1 MGDFYYF
8 CNLKLQRNSCPCH
21 KGTRNTK
28 HNTRSSKTLVILRD
42 LCPLV
47 VNSFERVNEFMSLEN
62 EISKRRTFGIISHPD
77 AGKTTLTEKLLL
89 FGGAIQKAG
98 AVKSSKIKDHA
109 RSDWMEIEK
118 QRGISVAT
126 SVMGFNYNGVK
137 INLLDTPGHQDF
149 AEDTYRTLTAVDSV
163 IMVIDCVKGVEIQT
177 EKLMEVCRMRNTP
190 VICFINKLDREGRDP
205 FDLLD
210 EIEEKLNI
218 NVRPLSWPI
227 SMGKTFKGVYSL
239 YEKSLHLFTPSKIT
253 VEEGIEISDINDHQL
268 DEYVG
273 ENNAKQLR
281 ADVELIEGVYPEF
294 NVQDYLN
301 GKVAP
306 VFFGSAV
313 NNFGVKELLDTF
325 IRIAPTP
332 IPRETTARIIRPN
345 EDKFSGFVFKIHAN
359 MDPKHRN
366 RIAFVRVCSG
376 EFERGNNYYHV
387 RQDKSLRFSNAT
399 AFMAQDRETV
409 EEAWPGDIV
418 GIYDTGNLKIGDTLT
433 EGEKVMYTGIPS
445 FSPEIFKEVINLDAM
460 KTKQLEK
467 GLLQLME
474 EGVAQLFTYELGK
487 KKVVGV
493 VGALQFEVI
502 QFRLKNE
509 YNATAQFAPQ
519 NIYKACWISSK
530 DPRKLAEFIDSK
542 QRHIARDKDDK
553 LVFMAESR
561 AWLQMVQD
569 NFPDIKFHFTSE
581 FKD

>member
-1 MGDFYYF
+1 M
-8 CNLKLQRNSCPCH
+8 
-21 KGTRNTK
+21 
-28 HNTRSSKTLVILRD
+28 TL
-42 LCPLV
+42 
-47 VNSFERVNEFMSLEN
+47 EQ

-126 SVMGFNYNGVK
+126 SVMGFNYQDIK

-163 IMVIDCVKGVEIQT
+163 IMVIDCVKGVETQT
-177 EKLMEVCRMRNTP
+177 EKLMDVCRMRNTP

-205 FDLLD
+205 FELLD
-210 EIEEKLNI
+210 EIEDKLDI
-218 NVRPLSWPI
+218 KVRPLSWPI

-239 YEKSLHLFTPSKIT
+239 YEKSLHLFTASKT
-253 VEEGIEISDINDHQL
+253 VIEEGIQVSDINNPEL
-268 DEYVG
+268 DDLIG

-281 ADVELIEGVYPEF
+281 ADVELIEGVYPDF
-294 NVQDYLN
+294 SVQEYLE

-325 IRIAPTP
+325 IRIAPP
-332 IPRETTARIIRPN
+332 PRHRATSVRIVEPD
-345 EDKFSGFVFKIHAN
+345 EKKFSGFIFKIHAN

-366 RIAFVRVCSG
+366 RIAFLRVCSG
-376 EFERGNNYYHV
+376 QFERGNNYYHV
-387 RQDKSLRFSNAT
+387 RQEKSFRFSNAT
-399 AFMAQDRETV
+399 AFLAQDRETID
-409 EEAWPGDIV
+409 EAWPGDIV

-433 EGEKVMYTGIPS
+433 EGEKLLYTGIPS
-445 FSPEIFKEVINLDAM
+445 FSPEIFKEVINKDAM
-460 KTKQLEK
+460 KSKQLEK

-474 EGVAQLFTYELGK
+474 EGVAQLFTYDVGK
-487 KKVVGV
+487 RKVIGTVGP
-493 VGALQFEVI
+493 LQFEVI
-502 QFRLKNE
+502 QFRLLHE
-509 YNATAQFAPQ
+509 YGATVEFVPQ
-519 NIYKACWISSK
+519 PIYKACWLSSDSDAKLQEFISSK
-530 DPRKLAEFIDSK
+530 L
-542 QRHIARDKDDK
+542 RHIARDKEGK
-553 LVFMAESR
+553 LVFMAESK

-581 FKD
+581 FNPAVEVRG

>member
-1 MGDFYYF
+1 M
-8 CNLKLQRNSCPCH
+8 
-21 KGTRNTK
+21 
-28 HNTRSSKTLVILRD
+28 TL
-42 LCPLV
+42 
-47 VNSFERVNEFMSLEN
+47 EQ
-62 EISKRRTFGIISHPD
+62 EIAKRRTFGIISHPD

-126 SVMGFNYNGVK
+126 SVMGFNYKDIK

-205 FDLLD
+205 FELLD

-218 NVRPLSWPI
+218 KVRPLSWPI

-239 YEKSLHLFTPSKIT
+239 YEKSLHLFTPSKIK
-253 VEEGIEISDINDHQL
+253 VEEGIEISDIQDSQI
-268 DEYVG
+268 DTFVG
-273 ENNAKQLR
+273 ENYARQLR
-281 ADVELIEGVYPEF
+281 ADVELIEGVYPDF
-294 NVQDYLN
+294 DVNDYLS

-325 IRIAPTP
+325 IRIAPPP
-332 IPRETTARIIRPN
+332 IPRETTVRIIEPS
-345 EDKFSGFVFKIHAN
+345 EKKFSGFIFKIHAN

-366 RIAFVRVCSG
+366 RLAFLRVCSG
-376 EFERGNNYYHV
+376 KFERATNYYHV
-387 RQDKSLRFSNAT
+387 RQEKGIRFSNAT

-418 GIYDTGNLKIGDTLT
+418 GLYDTGNLKIGDTLT
-433 EGEKVMYTGIPS
+433 DGEKFIYTGIPS
-445 FSPEIFKEVINLDAM
+445 FSPEIFKEVVNLDAM
-460 KTKQLEK
+460 KSKQLEK

-474 EGVAQLFTYELGK
+474 EGVAQLFEYELGNR
-487 KKVVGV
+487 KVVGV

-509 YNATAQFAPQ
+509 YGATVQFSSQ

-530 DPRKLAEFIDSK
+530 NPKKLDEFIDSK
-542 QRHIARDKDDK
+542 QRHIARDKDGK
-553 LVFMAESR
+553 LVFMAESKG
-561 AWLQMVQD
+561 WLQMVQD
-569 NFPDIKFHFTSE
+569 NFPDISFHFTSE

>member
-1 MGDFYYF
+1 M
-8 CNLKLQRNSCPCH
+8 
-21 KGTRNTK
+21 
-28 HNTRSSKTLVILRD
+28 TL
-42 LCPLV
+42 
-47 VNSFERVNEFMSLEN
+47 EQ
-62 EISKRRTFGIISHPD
+62 EIAKRRTFGIISHPD

-126 SVMGFNYNGVK
+126 SVMGFNYKDIK

-163 IMVIDCVKGVEIQT
+163 ILVIDCVKGVEIQT

-190 VICFINKLDREGRDP
+190 VLCFINKLDREGRDP
-205 FDLLD
+205 FELLD
-210 EIEEKLNI
+210 EIEEKLGI
-218 NVRPLSWPI
+218 KVRPLSWPI

-239 YEKSLHLFTPSKIT
+239 YEKKLNLFTPSKVT
-253 VEEGIEISDINDHQL
+253 VQESVEVSDIQSDEL
-268 DEYVG
+268 DTLVG
-273 ENNAKQLR
+273 ENYAKQLR
-281 ADVELIEGVYPEF
+281 ADVELIEGVYSEF
-294 NVQDYLN
+294 EVKEYLE

-325 IRIAPTP
+325 IRIAPPP
-332 IPRETTARIIRPN
+332 IPRETTIRVIRPEEN
-345 EDKFSGFVFKIHAN
+345 KFTGFVFKIHAN

-366 RIAFVRVCSG
+366 RIAFLRVCSG
-376 EFERGNNYYHV
+376 KFERATNYFHV
-387 RQDKSLRFSNAT
+387 RQEKGIRFSNAT

-409 EEAWPGDIV
+409 DEAWPGDIV
-418 GIYDTGNLKIGDTLT
+418 GLYDTGNLKIGDTLT
-433 EGEKVMYTGIPS
+433 EGEKLLYTGIPS
-445 FSPEIFKEVINLDAM
+445 FSPEIFKEVVNLDAM
-460 KTKQLEK
+460 KSKQLEK

-474 EGVAQLFTYELGK
+474 EGVAQLFTYELGN

-509 YNATAQFAPQ
+509 YTASVQFASQ

-530 DPRKLAEFIDSK
+530 NPKKLQEFLDSK
-542 QRHIARDKDDK
+542 QRHIARDKDGK
-553 LVFMAESR
+553 LVFMAESKG
-561 AWLQMVQD
+561 WLQMVQE
-569 NFPDIKFHFTSE
+569 NFPEIQFHFTSE

>member
-1 MGDFYYF
+1 MPVPAGILGQKVTGWQKQSTSFTREISQLTYF
-8 CNLKLQRNSCPCH
+8 LLCQLIISQHITIFLPLRPE
-21 KGTRNTK
+21 
-28 HNTRSSKTLVILRD
+28 ILR
-42 LCPLV
+42 
-47 VNSFERVNEFMSLEN
+47 MSLEQ

-126 SVMGFNYNGVK
+126 SVMGFNYKDIK

-163 IMVIDCVKGVEIQT
+163 IMVIDCVKGVEMQT

-190 VICFINKLDREGRDP
+190 VICFINKLDREGQDP

-218 NVRPLSWPI
+218 KVRPLSWPI

-239 YEKSLHLFTPSKIT
+239 YNKNLHLFTPSKIK
-253 VEEGIEISDINDHQL
+253 VEEGIEIKDINNTEVDR
-268 DEYVG
+268 YVG
-273 ENNAKQLR
+273 ENNAAKLR
-281 ADVELIEGVYPEF
+281 EDVELIEGVYPEF
-294 NVQDYLN
+294 DVQEYLKGN
-301 GKVAP
+301 VAP

-325 IRIAPTP
+325 IQIAPPP
-332 IPRETTARIIRPN
+332 IPRETTIRIVKPN
-345 EDKFSGFVFKIHAN
+345 EGKFSGFVFKIHAN

-366 RIAFVRVCSG
+366 RIAFLRVCSG
-376 EFERGNNYYHV
+376 KFERGSNYLHV
-387 RQDKSLRFSNAT
+387 RNDKSIRFSNAT

-418 GIYDTGNLKIGDTLT
+418 GLYDTGNLKIGDTLT
-433 EGEKVMYTGIPS
+433 DGEKMTYKGIPS
-445 FSPEIFKEVINLDAM
+445 FSPEIFKEVLNTDAM

-474 EGVAQLFTYELGK
+474 EGVAQLFTYTLGN
-487 KKVVGV
+487 KKVVGT

-509 YNATAQFAPQ
+509 YGASCQFQPV
-519 NIYKACWISSK
+519 NIFKACWISADDEK
-530 DPRKLAEFIDSK
+530 QLNDFITSK
-542 QRHIARDKDDK
+542 QRYIAHDKDGK

-561 AWLQMVQD
+561 AWLQMVQE
-569 NFPDIKFHFTSE
+569 NFPAIKFHFTSE

>member
-1 MGDFYYF
+1 M
-8 CNLKLQRNSCPCH
+8 
-21 KGTRNTK
+21 
-28 HNTRSSKTLVILRD
+28 TL
-42 LCPLV
+42 
-47 VNSFERVNEFMSLEN
+47 EQ
-62 EISKRRTFGIISHPD
+62 EIAKRRTFGIISHPD

-126 SVMGFNYNGVK
+126 SVMGFNYKDIK

-163 IMVIDCVKGVEIQT
+163 IMVIDCVKGVETQT

-190 VICFINKLDREGRDP
+190 VLCFINKLDREGQDP

-210 EIEEKLNI
+210 EIEDKLAI
-218 NVRPLSWPI
+218 KVRPLSWPI

-239 YEKSLHLFTPSKIT
+239 YEKSLHLFTASKIT
-253 VEEGIEISDINDHQL
+253 VEEGISISDINSEEVDRL
-268 DEYVG
+268 VG
-273 ENNAKQLR
+273 ENYAKQLR
-281 ADVELIEGVYPEF
+281 ADVELIEGVYPDF
-294 NVQDYLN
+294 DVQDYLS

-325 IRIAPTP
+325 IRIAPAP
-332 IPRETTARIIRPN
+332 IPRETTTRIVKPD
-345 EDKFSGFVFKIHAN
+345 EKKFSGFIFKIHAN

-366 RIAFVRVCSG
+366 RLAFIRICSG
-376 EFERGNNYYHV
+376 KFERGSNYYHV
-387 RQDKSLRFSNAT
+387 RQEKSVRFSAAT

-433 EGEKVMYTGIPS
+433 EGEKMIYTGIPS
-445 FSPEIFKEVINLDAM
+445 FSPEIFKEVINKDAM

-467 GLLQLME
+467 GLVQLME
-474 EGVAQLFTYELGK
+474 EGVAQLFTYQLGK
-487 KKVVGV
+487 RKVVGV

-502 QFRLKNE
+502 QFRLKHE
-509 YNATAQFAPQ
+509 YNASVEFSSQS
-519 NIYKACWISSK
+519 IYKACWISSK
-530 DPRKLAEFIDSK
+530 NPQKLAEFIDSK
-542 QRHIARDKDDK
+542 QRHIALDKDGK
-553 LVFMAESR
+553 LVFMAESK

-569 NFPDIKFHFTSE
+569 NFPEISFHFTSE

>member
-1 MGDFYYF
+1 M
-8 CNLKLQRNSCPCH
+8 NPAS
-21 KGTRNTK
+21 
-28 HNTRSSKTLVILRD
+28 
-42 LCPLV
+42 
-47 VNSFERVNEFMSLEN
+47 
-62 EISKRRTFGIISHPD
+62 EIAKRRTFGIISHPD

-126 SVMGFNYNGVK
+126 SVMGFTYKDVK

-210 EIEEKLNI
+210 EIEEKLTI
-218 NVRPLSWPI
+218 KVRPLSWPI
-227 SMGKTFKGVYSL
+227 SMGKTFRGVYSL
-239 YEKSLHLFTPSKIT
+239 YEKSLHLFIPSKIT
-253 VEEGIEISDINDHQL
+253 VEEGIELNDIHSPQL
-268 DEYVG
+268 DELVG
-273 ENNAKQLR
+273 ENNARQLR
-281 ADVELIEGVYPEF
+281 HDVELIEGVYPAF
-294 NVQDYLN
+294 DVNDYLAGN
-301 GKVAP
+301 VAP

-313 NNFGVKELLDTF
+313 NNFGVKEMLDTF
-325 IRIAPTP
+325 IRIAPPP
-332 IPRETTARIIRPN
+332 IHRQTTVRVVEPD
-345 EDKFSGFVFKIHAN
+345 EEKFTGFVFKIHAN

-376 EFERGNNYYHV
+376 RFERGSNYFHV
-387 RQDKSLRFSNAT
+387 RQNKSLRFSNAT

-409 EEAWPGDIV
+409 DEAWPGDIV

-433 EGEKVMYTGIPS
+433 EGEKLMYTGIPS
-445 FSPEIFKEVINLDAM
+445 FSPEIFKEVENRDAM
-460 KTKQLEK
+460 KSKQLEK

-474 EGVAQLFTYELGK
+474 EGVAQLFTYEIGK
-487 KKVVGV
+487 KKVVGT

-509 YNATAQFAPQ
+509 YGATVQFVPQ
-519 NIYKACWISSK
+519 NIYKACWVSSN
-530 DPRKLAEFIDSK
+530 DPKKLQEFINSK
-542 QRHIARDKDDK
+542 QRHMARDKDGK

-561 AWLQMVQD
+561 AWLQMVQE
-569 NFPDIKFHFTSE
+569 NFPDIRFHFTSE
-581 FKD
+581 FKE

>member
-1 MGDFYYF
+1 M
-8 CNLKLQRNSCPCH
+8 
-21 KGTRNTK
+21 
-28 HNTRSSKTLVILRD
+28 TL
-42 LCPLV
+42 
-47 VNSFERVNEFMSLEN
+47 EQ
-62 EISKRRTFGIISHPD
+62 EIAKRRTFGIISHPD

-126 SVMGFNYNGVK
+126 SVMGFNYKDIK

-163 IMVIDCVKGVEIQT
+163 IMVVDCVKGVEMQT

-190 VICFINKLDREGRDP
+190 VLCFINKLDREGQDP

-210 EIEEKLNI
+210 EIEAKLKI
-218 NVRPLSWPI
+218 NVHPLSWPI

-239 YEKSLHLFTPSKIT
+239 YEKSLKLFTPSKTT
-253 VEEGIEISDINDHQL
+253 VEEAIEISDINSPEL
-268 DEYVG
+268 DKYIG
-273 ENNAKQLR
+273 ENYAVKLR
-281 ADVELIEGVYPEF
+281 ADVELLNGVYPELD
-294 NVQDYLN
+294 VQDYLE

-325 IRIAPTP
+325 IRLAPP
-332 IPRETTARIIRPN
+332 PLIRETTLREIKP
-345 EDKFSGFVFKIHAN
+345 EEKKFTGFIFKIHAN
-359 MDPKHRN
+359 MDQKHRN
-366 RIAFVRVCSG
+366 RIAFLRVCSG
-376 EFERGNNYYHV
+376 KFERGSNYLHV
-387 RQDKSLRFSNAT
+387 RNDKSIRFSNAT

-409 EEAWPGDIV
+409 DEAWPGDIV
-418 GIYDTGNLKIGDTLT
+418 GLFDTGNLKIGDTLT
-433 EGEKVMYTGIPS
+433 EGEKLFYTGIPS
-445 FSPEIFKEVINLDAM
+445 FSPEIFKEVINKDAM

-474 EGVAQLFTYELGK
+474 EGVAQMFTFELGK
-487 KKVVGV
+487 KKVVGT

-502 QFRLKNE
+502 QFRLKEE
-509 YNATAQFAPQ
+509 YGATVDFAPQ
-519 NIYKACWISSK
+519 HIYKACWISSK
-530 DPRKLAEFIDSK
+530 DDKRLGEFIASK
-542 QRHIARDKDDK
+542 QRHIAQDKDGK
-553 LVFMAESR
+553 LVFMAESK

-569 NFPDIKFHFTSE
+569 NFPDITFHFTSE
-581 FKD
+581 F